1 MGLPPLI
8 GRLRIDRIE
17 DKKMKLEQL
26 IENLD
31 YSLIQGKI
39 DIEVSDIIYD
49 SRKVVPAT
57 VFLCIS
63 GTQTDAHQYI
73 PAALE
78 QGANA
83 VVVEKDVEVPKYV
96 TVIKVEKARY
106 ALAVMAEAYFDHPS
120 SKMTTIG
127 LTGTKGKTTV
137 SYMIQHI
144 LETAGKKV
152 GVIGTNGVVID
163 GQQYETANTTPESY
177 QVQKFFSMM
186 VEAGCE
192 YAIME
197 VSSQGLMMD
206 RVAGFTFDIGLFT
219 NLSQDHIGPNEHSS
233 FDEYMYYKSL
243 LFQRCKVGI
252 INRDDSHADA
262 MIQEATCQVK
272 TYGFGEQDDF
282 RASDMEL
289 TKGENYLGVAFDL
302 NGVAEGKIEIS
313 IPGRFSVYNGL
324 AATATAVQLNISMEA
339 IKKALS
345 TIQVKGRVEI
355 VPTNSNY
362 SMIIDYAHNG
372 VSTVSVLS
380 TLREYEPKRLIAL
393 FGCGGNRSKDRRYDM
408 GEAAGSIADFC
419 IITADNN
426 RFEDVEDIMADI
438 EIGLK
443 RGTCDYI
450 KIPDRTDAIHY
461 AMDHAKEGD
470 VYVLLGKGH
479 EEYNEIKGVKY
490 PYSERA
496 IIEAYRKR

>member
-1 MGLPPLI
+1 MELGCL
-8 GRLRIDRIE
+8 
-17 DKKMKLEQL
+17 LEQL
-26 IENLD
+26 D
-31 YSLIQGKI
+31 YSVLKGELNV
-39 DIEVSDIIYD
+39 EVSDIIYD
-49 SRKVVPAT
+49 SRKVTPGT

-63 GTQTDAHQYI
+63 GTTTDAHDYI
-73 PAALE
+73 PAAI
-78 QGANA
+78 QKGAVA
-83 VVVEKDVEVPKYV
+83 VIVEKDVDIAEDV
-96 TVIKVEKARY
+96 TVVKVEKARY
-106 ALAVMAEAYFDHPS
+106 ALAVMAGNYFGHPS
-120 SKMTTIG
+120 TKMTTIG

-152 GVIGTNGVVID
+152 GVIGTNGVVIN
-163 GQQYETANTTPESY
+163 GEHYPIANTTPESY

-206 RVAGFTFDIGLFT
+206 RVAGFTFDIGIFT

-233 FDEYMYYKSL
+233 FEEYLYYKSL
-243 LFQRCKVGI
+243 LFQRCKRGI
-252 INRDDSHADA
+252 VNGDDPHTPE
-262 MIQEATCQVK
+262 MIKNATCTVQRF
-272 TYGFGEQDDF
+272 GFGEDDDF
-282 RASDMEL
+282 RASNMEL
-289 TKGENYLGVAFDL
+289 TRDINYLGVKFDL
-302 NGVAEGKIEIS
+302 SGIVDAKLEIS

-324 AATATAVQLNISMEA
+324 AAAATAISLNIPMED
-339 IKKALS
+339 IQKALS

-380 TLREYEPKRLIAL
+380 TLKEYQPKRLIAL

-408 GEAAGSIADFC
+408 GEAAASIADFC
-419 IITADNN
+419 IVTADNN

-438 EIGLK
+438 EVGLK
-443 RGTCDYI
+443 RGNCDYI

-461 AMDHAKEGD
+461 AMDHAQEGD

-479 EEYNEIKGVKY
+479 EEYNEVKGVKY

-496 IIEAYRKR
+496 VIEEYRKG